1 MFKEENRWYSLLVV
15 MHMSI
20 KSVNMVKNIWSKWL
34 IEVEHDVSCYG
45 LVYKGCAYSRTR
57 SSLYQ
62 PPLLTP
68 TATQCRFAQEKPFS
82 PIFCLFWPSWSLVW
96 NAVISCHIW
105 KGRKFIWEWF
115 WGVLTE
121 NTGTKIQQS
130 FRNHFCPNLAGATFL
145 GEATLYGS
153 ERRIGL
159 GDWF

>member
-68 TATQCRFAQEKPFS
+68 TATQCRFPQEKPFS
-82 PIFCLFWPSWSLVW
+82 PNLRLFGPS
-96 NAVISCHIW
+96 
-105 KGRKFIWEWF
+105 
-115 WGVLTE
+115 
-121 NTGTKIQQS
+121 
-130 FRNHFCPNLAGATFL
+130 
-145 GEATLYGS
+145 
-153 ERRIGL
+153 
-159 GDWF
+159 